1 MPHDFYPHTP
11 PLTVTLEVLMTKIFE
26 VETKDIESLSAV
38 RLPRLLEKLLH
49 AEALVYG
56 IPKGSVEVGSNIHSN
71 DGGEDGRIQWKG
83 GPNKTDYLPSRFV
96 QFQCKATKMAPKKC
110 AKELVGQN
118 GKFKPM
124 VDQALSAGSTYIL
137 FINQTL
143 NRLQKDRRVDAMRKM
158 LINLD
163 KPYAETAKIE
173 IYDASSIQAWVN
185 CHFPIIVAVLNWG
198 NRPLVPYLKTWEQ
211 WGHHPDFQQFEYV
224 EDEER
229 QHSLKD
235 VRELLGKER
244 TCARIV
250 GLPGLGKTRMAFE
263 LCRDIKGDRFS
274 DKVVYYDA
282 AFDNGNVVPLVHQCV
297 TSELQGIL
305 IIDNCDLRLHKEL
318 KHQIEN
324 QDSRLSL
331 LTLDY
336 NPERDSNTRT
346 ICLNPLNDD
355 LMKQMLE
362 SKYRHNI
369 PDLSRVVSF
378 AQGFPLMAVLI
389 AEARLGNEANIGN
402 LTDEEIVSRML
413 ALGFNR
419 QLDDEARKVLMGC
432 SLFDK
437 FGLDDAAGEEYK
449 IIATS
454 VTEVN
459 TDSFY
464 TWVKKYER
472 HGIIDRRGRYAQ
484 VRPKPLAIHLAAEW
498 WECSSP
504 EKQQQLINSTMPG
517 QLKESFCAQI
527 EKLDFLPG
535 VKKLAENLCGQ
546 LGPFGKAEVILSI
559 EGSRLFRSLV
569 EVNPQA
575 TSAALYRILAERTHA
590 ELEDISGNVRR
601 NLVVALEKLCF
612 HKSAFNKSAKCLMW
626 LATAENEY
634 WSNNSTGLFIQ
645 LFRTI
650 LSGTEALPDQRLEII
665 DYALNLEETRSR
677 ELSVAA
683 LGSAISVSGG
693 SRVAGAEFQGSGTAL
708 EEWRPKIWQEAY
720 DYWIAGIERLT
731 KVVLDNCTE
740 SDMAKNAI
748 ATNIFALAK
757 TNLGLVNALDTAI
770 RRIVSKQGPSWP
782 MALEKI
788 RRLQTVHSGVI
799 SKDGRDMIEEW
810 IQLLTPKLLGDRI
823 EYFVSKS
830 PFEYKKG
837 KDGEHI
843 NLAAENAK
851 KLAQELSGDV
861 GQVVPYLKQL
871 STGGQRQGWTFGHN
885 LVLASKKWEPLFT
898 ETLSAVSQAKQPNTS
913 FLHGVLFGI
922 YELNKKE
929 WDTCMEK
936 IFCNKKL
943 AKFYP
948 DATITGD
955 VQKKHLNNVIEL
967 IKRNDAEIAS
977 VLALSYG
984 QPLKN
989 LDPKTVTEFI
999 NNLRGISHEAAWV
1012 GLDVLSMYCDHNE
1025 KKWNACETTL
1035 KELLANLSLSC
1046 RISGQQLDMYH
1057 WDQAV
1062 NMLLEKNDPDFAK
1075 QLAIQILDAYDKNVY
1090 HGDVAQYAKKAMRV
1104 VLRKYAKQ
1112 VWPLISRTISDAD
1125 PIQAFHFQFLFG
1137 SEISFDNKE
1146 DSILANL
1153 PEKVLR
1159 DWCESDPENVPVFVA
1174 RSNDVF
1180 VKINDKFRISKNTKY
1195 LLDEFGNNMDMLN
1208 ALSANMYSF
1217 GWSGSVV
1224 PLYRKI
1230 LAAIEPL
1237 LQHQHMT
1244 VQKWAED
1251 NVEELKK
1258 QIDAENQSDQESTWG
1273 IN

>member
-1 MPHDFYPHTP
+1 
-11 PLTVTLEVLMTKIFE
+11 MTKIFE
-26 VETKDIESLSAV
+26 VETKDIE
-38 RLPRLLEKLLH
+38 RLLAEQLTRLLEKLLH
-49 AEALVYG
+49 AEARAHG
-56 IPKGSVEVGSNIHSN
+56 IPKGSVEVGSNIYSK
-71 DGGEDGRIQWKG
+71 DGGEDGRIRWKG
-83 GPNKTDYLPSRFV
+83 GPNETDYLPSRFV
-96 QFQCKATKMAPKKC
+96 QFQCKATKMGPKKC
-110 AKELVGQN
+110 AEELVGQN
-118 GKFKPM
+118 GKIKPM
-124 VDQALSAGSTYIL
+124 VDQGLSAGSTYVL
-137 FINQTL
+137 FTNQTL
-143 NRLQKDRRVDAMRKM
+143 NWLQKDQRVDAMREK
-158 LINLD
+158 LISLD
-163 KPYAETAKIE
+163 KPYAETATIK

-185 CHFPIIVAVLNWG
+185 CHFLIIVAVLNWV
-198 NRPLVPYLKTWEQ
+198 NRPFLFDLKTWEQ
-211 WGHHPDFQQFEYV
+211 WRQHLDFDQFKYV

-229 QHSLKD
+229 QNSLKD

-297 TSELQGIL
+297 MSELQGIL
-305 IIDNCDLRLHKEL
+305 IIDNCDLKLHKAL

-336 NPERDSNTRT
+336 NPEPDSNTRT
-346 ICLNPLNDD
+346 ICLNPLEDD
-355 LMKQMLE
+355 LIKQMLE
-362 SKYRHNI
+362 SKYKHKIR
-369 PDLSRVVSF
+369 DLSRVVSF
-378 AQGFPLMAVLI
+378 AQGFPLMAVLLD
-389 AEARLGNEANIGN
+389 EARLGNAADIGN

-413 ALGFNR
+413 ALGSKK
-419 QLDDEARKVLMGC
+419 QLDDEAHKVLMGC

-437 FGLDDAAGEEYK
+437 FGLDDTAGEEYK
-449 IIATS
+449 FIADS

-459 TDSFY
+459 ANSFY
-464 TWVKKYER
+464 TWVKKYEE

-484 VRPKPLAIHLAAEW
+484 VRPKPLAIRLAAKW
-498 WECSSP
+498 WEYSSP
-504 EKQQQLINSTMPG
+504 EKQQQLINSAMPG
-517 QLKESFCAQI
+517 QLKDSFCTQV

-590 ELEDISGNVRR
+590 ELEEISGDVRR
-601 NLVVALEKLCF
+601 NLVVALEKLSF
-612 HKSAFNKSAKCLMW
+612 HKSAFNKSTKCLMW
-626 LATAENEY
+626 LATAENEH
-634 WSNNSTGLFIQ
+634 WSNNSTGLFKQ
-645 LFRTI
+645 LFRTF
-650 LSGTEALPDQRLEII
+650 LSGTEAPPKQRLEII
-665 DYALNLEETRSR
+665 DYALNSKETQSR
-677 ELSVAA
+677 ELAVAA
-683 LGSAISVSGG
+683 LESAISVSGG
-693 SRVAGAEFQGSGTAL
+693 LRVAGAEFQGSSTVL
-708 EEWRPKIWQEAY
+708 EEWRPNIWQKAF

-748 ATNIFALAK
+748 ATNIFELAE
-757 TNLGLVNALDTAI
+757 TNFGVANALDTAI
-770 RRIVSKQGPSWP
+770 RKIVSKQGPSWP
-782 MALEKI
+782 MALKET
-788 RRLQTVHSGVI
+788 RRLQTVHSEII
-799 SKDGRDMIEEW
+799 SKDGRDLIEEW
-810 IQLLTPKLLGDRI
+810 IQLLTPTSLGDRI
-823 EYFVSKS
+823 EYFVSKPPS
-830 PFEYKKG
+830 EFKKG

-843 NLAAENAK
+843 DLAAKNAK

-871 STGGQRQGWTFGHN
+871 STGGQQQGWTFGHN
-885 LVLASKKWEPLFT
+885 LVLASEEWEPLFT

-929 WDTCMEK
+929 WDICMEK

-943 AKFYP
+943 AKIYP
-948 DATITGD
+948 NATTTGD
-955 VQKKHLNNVIEL
+955 VQKKHLDNVIEL

-977 VLALSYG
+977 VLAFSYG

-1012 GLDVLSMYCDHNE
+1012 GLDVLSMYCDYDE
-1025 KKWNACETTL
+1025 KRWNACETTL

-1057 WDQAV
+1057 WDKAV
-1062 NMLLEKNDPDFAK
+1062 NMLLEKNDPEFAK
-1075 QLAIQILDAYDKNVY
+1075 QLAIQILDAYDQDVY
-1090 HGDVAQYAKKAMRV
+1090 HGDVARYAKKAMRV
-1104 VLRKYAKQ
+1104 VLRKYTKQ
-1112 VWPLISRTISDAD
+1112 VWPLISRKISEAD
-1125 PIQAFHFQFLFG
+1125 PIQKFQFQFLFG
-1137 SEISFDNKE
+1137 SEISFYSNE
-1146 DSILANL
+1146 DSILADL

-1159 DWCESDPENVPVFVA
+1159 EWCESDPENVPVFVA
-1174 RSNDVF
+1174 RSIDVF
-1180 VKINDKFRISKNTKY
+1180 AKINDRLGISKITQY

-1208 ALSANMYSF
+1208 ALSSNMYSF

-1224 PLYRKI
+1224 PLCRKI

-1251 NVEELKK
+1251 NVEGLKK
-1258 QIDAENQSDQESTWG
+1258 RIDAENQSDQESDWG
-1273 IN
+1273 IY